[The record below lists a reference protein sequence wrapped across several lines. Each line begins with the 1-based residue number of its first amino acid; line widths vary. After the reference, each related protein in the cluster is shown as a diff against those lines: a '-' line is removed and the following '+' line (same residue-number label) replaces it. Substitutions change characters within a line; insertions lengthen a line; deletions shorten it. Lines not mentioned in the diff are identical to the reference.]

1 MVTDYLFYNKF
12 LTVFSKKY
20 IYNDYD
26 ILNKSLEDKF
36 KVKIPDKIKNYVF
49 CNTGETKILNL
60 DEVINFIKE
69 TATYD
74 INFIKNEVLNG
85 NKDWLTIR
93 PLIKI

>member
-1 MVTDYLFYNKF
+1 M
-12 LTVFSKKY
+12 KKN
-20 IYNDYD
+20 NDYD
-26 ILNKSLEDKF
+26 ILNKSIEDKF

-60 DEVINFIKE
+60 DDVINFIKE